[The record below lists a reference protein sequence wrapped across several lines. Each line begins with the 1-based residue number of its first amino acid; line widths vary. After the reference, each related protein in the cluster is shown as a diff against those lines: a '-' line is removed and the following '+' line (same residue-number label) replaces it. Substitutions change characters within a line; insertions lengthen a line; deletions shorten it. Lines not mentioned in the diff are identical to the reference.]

1 MTKKVNIDIVA
12 RDKTKRA
19 IDQSKKGLGSLKT
32 AALAVSA
39 ALATIGAGRAISG
52 LIQVGKEVESLRVR
66 FKFLFGSVSE
76 GNKAFDALANFAAR
90 VPFSLQEISL
100 ASGNL
105 AVVAKD
111 ADQLSKILEITG
123 NVAATTGLDFQ
134 TTASQIQ
141 RAFSGGIA
149 AADVFREKG
158 VRSLLGFEQGAK
170 VSIQQTIQRFEEV
183 FGKGGRFGN
192 ATDELANTFE

>member
-100 ASGNL
+100 ASGNH
-105 AVVAKD
+105 AVVAKE
-111 ADQLSKILEITG
+111 ADQLADSLTQVMTRMVTIQEEIIE
-123 NVAATTGLDFQ
+123 ALK
-134 TTASQIQ
+134 TAKE
-141 RAFSGGIA
+141 A
-149 AADVFREKG
+149 
-158 VRSLLGFEQGAK
+158 
-170 VSIQQTIQRFEEV
+170 QTIDIEMD
-183 FGKGGRFGN
+183 GGEFKSK
-192 ATDELANTFE
+192 